1 MAGTGLVPP
10 PVNGVGRSIMKKLAL
25 SALVLAF
32 AVSGATTGAEAQSRG
47 KARPAPTGPEAMAKQ
62 CQEATKNM
70 YTADQRV
77 FTYGYCVSRL
87 NYYGNQAQAAY
98 GGQPQYYRGPPEQPP
113 YRGQPGQPPYRGSGY

>member
-1 MAGTGLVPP
+1 
-10 PVNGVGRSIMKKLAL
+10 MKKLAL

-32 AVSGATTGAEAQSRG
+32 AVSGATTGAEAQSRA
-47 KARPAPTGPEAMAKQ
+47 KAKPAGPEAMIKQ
-62 CQEATKNM
+62 CQEATKGM

-87 NYYGNQAQAAY
+87 NYYGNQQGNYGAQAAY

-113 YRGQPGQPPYRGSGY
+113 YRGQPGQPPYRGPSGY

>member
-1 MAGTGLVPP
+1 
-10 PVNGVGRSIMKKLAL
+10 MKKLAL

-32 AVSGATTGAEAQSRG
+32 AVSGAATGAEAQNRARA

-62 CQEATKNM
+62 CGEATKNM

-87 NYYGNQAQAAY
+87 NYYGNQQGYGAQAAY

-113 YRGQPGQPPYRGSGY
+113 YRGRPGQPPYRGPSGY

>member
-1 MAGTGLVPP
+1 
-10 PVNGVGRSIMKKLAL
+10 MKKLAL

-32 AVSGATTGAEAQSRG
+32 AVSGATTGAEAQSRARAQ
-47 KARPAPTGPEAMAKQ
+47 ARPAATGPEAMAKQ

-70 YTADQRV
+70 YTVDQRV

-87 NYYGNQAQAAY
+87 NYSGNQQAAY

-113 YRGQPGQPPYRGSGY
+113 YRGQPAQPPYRGPSGY

>member
-1 MAGTGLVPP
+1 
-10 PVNGVGRSIMKKLAL
+10 MKKLAL

-47 KARPAPTGPEAMAKQ
+47 KAKPTTAGPEAMAKQ

-70 YTADQRV
+70 YTVDQRV

-87 NYYGNQAQAAY
+87 NYNGNQQAAY

-113 YRGQPGQPPYRGSGY
+113 YRGQPGQPPYRGPSGY